1 MLKIGVIG
9 LGYVGLPISLFIS
22 KYFKTIGFDID
33 KIRISNLKKK
43 LIIILNLKKKIFKK
57 RK

>member
-43 LIIILNLKKKIFKK
+43 IDNNFEFKKKDFQK